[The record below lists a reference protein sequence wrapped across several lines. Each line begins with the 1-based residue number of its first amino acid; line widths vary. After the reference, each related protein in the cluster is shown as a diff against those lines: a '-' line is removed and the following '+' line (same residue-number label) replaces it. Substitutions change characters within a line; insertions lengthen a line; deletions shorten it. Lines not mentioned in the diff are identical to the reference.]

1 MNFMHQAWEVKYG
14 QQFQSE
20 KNYHRKADNKNPLGS
35 STGGLHNRDRK
46 KNYWL
51 NLPLPIRPCEGERYE
66 RSTEQASTIYNT
78 DGRF

>member
-1 MNFMHQAWEVKYG
+1 MNFMHQAREVKYG

-46 KNYWL
+46 KNY
-51 NLPLPIRPCEGERYE
+51 
-66 RSTEQASTIYNT
+66 
-78 DGRF
+78 